1 MSVLMR
7 EDNLWIANAG
17 DSRAVLAKEDG
28 NALKAVD
35 LSVDQ
40 NPNSPLEQVR
50 VCGRHR
56 DWSKGSVGVTSLLG
70 KEDQEFGI
78 VFRCIY
84 FYMAVFTT
92 IRLPCANASSLCVR
106 Q

>member
-28 NALKAVD
+28 TTLAAVD

-40 NPNSPLEQVR
+40 NPNSPKEQV
-50 VCGRHR
+50 
-56 DWSKGSVGVTSLLG
+56 T
-70 KEDQEFGI
+70 
-78 VFRCIY
+78 
-84 FYMAVFTT
+84 
-92 IRLPCANASSLCVR
+92 R
-106 Q
+106 QNRYLQHFQ

>member
-7 EDNLWIANAG
+7 ENNLWIANAG

-40 NPNSPLEQVR
+40 NPNSPKEQVT
-50 VCGRHR
+50 CMFPP
-56 DWSKGSVGVTSLLG
+56 
-70 KEDQEFGI
+70 EFG
-78 VFRCIY
+78 
-84 FYMAVFTT
+84 A
-92 IRLPCANASSLCVR
+92 
-106 Q
+106 